1 LRIGSRNT
9 TDNTRYSK
17 YREKRYFP
25 YPIVVFNLK
34 QPMNNKEIRVNYLHG
49 IDRNDF
55 RDLEIFGFETEIPK
69 EKEQMPIY
77 ALGTRPE
84 DYIILFGIYFSLKVT
99 EQLAKG
105 VAEKLTTNFTKTIK
119 KIWRKHS
126 ERKPAKLVSGK
137 EPEYKLPK
145 AVLTFQISEDETTK
159 LEITNEISESDLEKI
174 LETQLELV
182 KMKYKHRK
190 AELKLKHKGKK

>member
-1 LRIGSRNT
+1 MPKRNSPIQQIKKIVLQYFWVIFKTTCFSVNNRLYLRIGSRNT

-105 VAEKLTTNFTKTIK
+105 
-119 KIWRKHS
+119 
-126 ERKPAKLVSGK
+126 
-137 EPEYKLPK
+137 
-145 AVLTFQISEDETTK
+145 
-159 LEITNEISESDLEKI
+159 
-174 LETQLELV
+174 
-182 KMKYKHRK
+182 
-190 AELKLKHKGKK
+190 